1 VSKEE
6 EIAFISIFND
16 VLGPVMRGPSSSHTA
31 GSYRIGRIARSLLGE
46 EPVSAIFSF
55 DPEGS
60 YAKTYKEQGGD
71 LGFAAG
77 LMGWP
82 ITDDRF
88 PTALESAARAGI
100 SIAFQTTP
108 IAGADHPNTVLIEL
122 TDRKGRRL
130 LVLAQS
136 VGGGLIVFRQV
147 EGWEVELTGKSHD
160 LLVECEETAVAQVE
174 TLADSGKAFAGV
186 IEKITCGTKALVHFR
201 GPFATSEEA
210 LRQIRSLSGVRRIW
224 SVPPVFFVQRGEPL
238 FKSAAEMAARA
249 KSRRTSL
256 GRIALE
262 YESRLLGFSEKE
274 AKEEMLRRWDI
285 MTAAVERGLSERN
298 LRMSLLRPSAGRI
311 FKADAAGNLAL
322 GGPGTRAAA
331 RAMAVLHV
339 SNSGGVVCAAPTG
352 ASSGV
357 IPGVVA
363 TLVETKKLSP
373 EQIALALFAAS
384 AVGLVIAR
392 RATFAAEVAGCQV
405 EIGAAGAM
413 AAAAAVEAMGGPAE
427 LALDAAAISLQN
439 SMGSVCD
446 LVQGLCEIPCHT
458 RNAVAATG
466 ALVCADLVLGGYIN
480 PVPLDDTVD
489 AAFAAGKM
497 LPRELRCTSL
507 GGLAV
512 TPAAQ
517 ALRKLK

>member
-1 VSKEE
+1 M
-6 EIAFISIFND
+6 AFISIFND

-31 GSYRIGRIARSLLGE
+31 GSFRIGRIARSLLGE
-46 EPVSAIFSF
+46 EPVSAVFSF

-60 YAKTYKEQGGD
+60 YAKTYKQQGAD

-82 ITDDRF
+82 ITDERF
-88 PTALESAARAGI
+88 PQALESAAQAGMGI
-100 SIAFQTTP
+100 VFQTAP
-108 IAGADHPNTVLIEL
+108 IPGADHPNSVIIEL
-122 TDRKGRRL
+122 TGRQGRRL
-130 LVLAQS
+130 RALAQS
-136 VGGGLIVFRQV
+136 IGGGLIVFRQV
-147 EGWEVELTGKSHD
+147 EDWEVELTGKTHD
-160 LLVECEETAVAQVE
+160 LLVECVETAVPQLEA
-174 TLADSGKAFAGV
+174 LAKSGMAFEGLTASEARRG
-186 IEKITCGTKALVHFR
+186 KTLVHIR
-201 GPFATSEEA
+201 GSVAPGEGT
-210 LRQIRSLSGVRRIW
+210 LRQIRSLSGAIRVW
-224 SVPPVFFVQRGEPL
+224 SVPPVFYVQRGKPL
-238 FKSAAEMAARA
+238 FSSAAEMAARA
-249 KSRRTSL
+249 KSRRASL
-256 GRIALE
+256 GRVALE
-262 YESRLLGFSEKE
+262 YESHLLGFSEKE

-285 MTAAVERGLSERN
+285 MTAAIERGLSERD
-298 LRMSLLRPSAGRI
+298 LRMSLLRPSAGSV
-311 FKADAAGNLAL
+311 FKADGKGSLAL

-331 RAMAVLHV
+331 RALAVLHV

-363 TLVETKKLSP
+363 TLVETKKLSS
-373 EQIALALFAAS
+373 EQIVLSLFAAS

-413 AAAAAVEAMGGPAE
+413 AAAAAVEAIGGSAGM
-427 LALDAAAISLQN
+427 ALDAAAVSLQN

-458 RNAVAATG
+458 RNAVAAAG
-466 ALVCADLVLGGYIN
+466 ALVCADLVLGGYVN
-480 PVPLDDTVD
+480 PIPLDETVD
-489 AAFAAGKM
+489 AVFAVGKM

-512 TPAAQ
+512 TQSAQ
-517 ALRKLK
+517 ALRNLK

>member
-1 VSKEE
+1 M
-6 EIAFISIFND
+6 AFISIFND

-31 GSYRIGRIARSLLGE
+31 GSHRIGRMARTLLGE
-46 EPVSAIFSF
+46 EPASAILSF

-60 YAKTYKEQGGD
+60 YVKTYQQQGAD
-71 LGFAAG
+71 LAFAAG

-82 ITDDRF
+82 ITDERF
-88 PTALESAARAGI
+88 PQALKSAARAGLKI
-100 SIAFQTTP
+100 EFQINP
-108 IAGADHPNTVLIEL
+108 IANAEHPNTVLMEL
-122 TDRKGRRL
+122 AGRQGRRL
-130 LVLAQS
+130 RALAQS
-136 VGGGLIVFRQV
+136 VGGGLVVFRQV
-147 EGWEVELTGKSHD
+147 EDWEVELTGKTHD
-160 LLVECEETAVAQVE
+160 LLVECEETAVPKIE
-174 TLADSGKAFAGV
+174 SLAKSDAVSEALTMSAARRGK
-186 IEKITCGTKALVHFR
+186 TMVHIR
-201 GPFATSEEA
+201 GPIAPCEET
-210 LRQIRSLSGVRRIW
+210 LRQIRSLSGVMRVW
-224 SVPPVFFVQRGEPL
+224 SVPPVFYVQRAEPL
-238 FKSAAEMAARA
+238 FSSAAGMADRA

-256 GRIALE
+256 GRVALE

-285 MTAAVERGLSERN
+285 MTAAIERGLRERD
-298 LRMSLLRPSAGRI
+298 LSLSLLRPSAGRI
-311 FKADAAGNLAL
+311 FKAEAAGNLAL
-322 GGPGTRAAA
+322 GGPGARAAA

-357 IPGVVA
+357 IPGVIA
-363 TLVETKKLSP
+363 TLVETKKLSS

-384 AVGLVIAR
+384 AVGLVIAG

-413 AAAAAVEAMGGPAE
+413 AAAATVEAMGGSAE
-427 LALDAAAISLQN
+427 SALDAAAVSLQN

-458 RNAVAATG
+458 RNAVAATS
-466 ALVCADLVLGGYIN
+466 ALVCADLVLGGYVN
-480 PVPLDDTVD
+480 PVPLDETVD
-489 AAFAAGKM
+489 AVFAVGKM

-512 TPAAQ
+512 TPSAQ
-517 ALRKLK
+517 ALQSLK

>member
-1 VSKEE
+1 M
-6 EIAFISIFND
+6 AFISIFND

-31 GSYRIGRIARSLLGE
+31 GSCRIGRMARSLLGE
-46 EPVSAIFSF
+46 EPVSAALSF

-60 YAKTYKEQGGD
+60 YARTYRQQGAD

-82 ITDDRF
+82 ITDERF
-88 PTALESAARAGI
+88 PQALEWAARASL
-100 SIAFQTTP
+100 SIVFQIIP

-122 TDRKGRRL
+122 AGRQGKRL
-130 LVLAQS
+130 RALAQS
-136 VGGGLIVFRQV
+136 TGGGLIVFRRV
-147 EGWEVELTGKSHD
+147 EDWEVELTGKTHD
-160 LLVECEETAVAQVE
+160 LLVECDKSVGPDVEKSLESGRPGESVTAK
-174 TLADSGKAFAGV
+174 ADKPDR
-186 IEKITCGTKALVHFR
+186 ALVHFR
-201 GPFATSEEA
+201 SSDAPNEETMA
-210 LRQIRSLSGVRRIW
+210 RLRSINGVGRIW
-224 SVPPVFFVQRGEPL
+224 SVAPAFFVQRGEPL
-238 FKSAAEMAARA
+238 FSSAVEMAARA
-249 KSRRTSL
+249 KSGRTSL
-256 GRIALE
+256 GRVALE
-262 YESRLLGFSEKE
+262 YEACLLGLSEKE

-285 MTAAVERGLSERN
+285 MSAAIERGLRACD
-298 LRMSLLRPSAGRI
+298 LKMTLLQPSAAEI
-311 FKADAAGNLAL
+311 FKADGEGILAL
-322 GGPGTRAAA
+322 GGAGTRAAA

-363 TLVETKKLSP
+363 TLIETKKLPP

-384 AVGLVIAR
+384 AVGLVIAG

-413 AAAAAVEAMGGPAE
+413 AAAATVEAVGGSAE
-427 LALDAAAISLQN
+427 MALDAAAISLQN
-439 SMGSVCD
+439 TMGSVCD

-458 RNAVAATG
+458 RNAVAATA

-489 AAFAAGKM
+489 AVFAVGKM

-507 GGLAV
+507 GGLAT

-517 ALRKLK
+517 AVRRLK

>member
-1 VSKEE
+1 M
-6 EIAFISIFND
+6 AFISIFND

-31 GSYRIGRIARSLLGE
+31 GSYRIGRIARSLVGE
-46 EPVSAIFSF
+46 EPVSAIFTF

-60 YAKTYKEQGGD
+60 YAKTYKQQGAD
-71 LGFAAG
+71 LGFTAG

-82 ITDDRF
+82 ITEERF
-88 PTALESAARAGI
+88 PQALESAARAGI
-100 SIAFQTTP
+100 NIVFQISP
-108 IAGADHPNTVLIEL
+108 LPGAEHPNTVLMEL
-122 TDRKGRRL
+122 NGRQGRHL
-130 LVLAQS
+130 RALAQS
-136 VGGGLIVFRQV
+136 VGGGIIVFRQV
-147 EGWEVELTGKSHD
+147 EDWEVELTGKTHD
-160 LLVECEETAVAQVE
+160 LLVECEEATVPQVIA
-174 TLADSGKAFAGV
+174 LARSGKAFEDV
-186 IEKITCGTKALVHFR
+186 IVAAARSGITLVHIR
-201 GPFATSEEA
+201 GSVAPGEEA
-210 LRQIRSLSGVRRIW
+210 VRQIRSLSRIHRIW

-238 FKSAAEMAARA
+238 FSSGAEMAVRA
-249 KSRRTSL
+249 KSGGTGL
-256 GRIALE
+256 GRVALE

-285 MTAAVERGLSERN
+285 MTAAIERGLSERD
-298 LRMSLLRPSAGRI
+298 LRMSLLQPSAGKI
-311 FKADAAGNLAL
+311 FKAEAAGDLVL

-357 IPGVVA
+357 IPAVIA
-363 TLVETKKLSP
+363 TLVETKKLSS
-373 EQIALALFAAS
+373 EQVALALFAAS
-384 AVGLVIAR
+384 AVGLVIAG

-413 AAAAAVEAMGGPAE
+413 AAAAAVEAMGGSAV

-458 RNAVAATG
+458 RNAVAATS
-466 ALVCADLVLGGYIN
+466 ALVCADLVLGGYVN
-480 PVPLDDTVD
+480 PVSLDDTVD
-489 AAFAAGKM
+489 AVFAVGIM

-507 GGLAV
+507 GGLGV
-512 TPAAQ
+512 TPSAQ
-517 ALRKLK
+517 ALRRLK

>member
-1 VSKEE
+1 MG
-6 EIAFISIFND
+6 FISIFND

-46 EPVSAIFSF
+46 EPVSAVFSF
-55 DPEGS
+55 DPTGS
-60 YAKTYKEQGGD
+60 YAKTYKQQGAD

-82 ITDDRF
+82 ITDERF
-88 PTALESAARAGI
+88 PHALESAAQAGI
-100 SIAFQTTP
+100 SIVFQTLP
-108 IAGADHPNTVLIEL
+108 IRDADHPNTVLIEL
-122 TDRKGRRL
+122 TGRQEKGLRA
-130 LVLAQS
+130 LAQS
-136 VGGGLIVFRQV
+136 VGGGLIVFRQIEDWDV
-147 EGWEVELTGKSHD
+147 DLTGKTHD
-160 LLVECEETAVAQVE
+160 LLVECEETTVPQVE
-174 TLADSGKAFAGV
+174 ALARSGKTFEGV
-186 IEKITCGTKALVHFR
+186 TVTSARRGRALVHLR
-201 GPFATSEEA
+201 GPLAPSEEA
-210 LRQIRSLSGVRRIW
+210 LRQIRSLSGIHRIW
-224 SVPPVFFVQRGEPL
+224 SVPPLFYVQRGEPL
-238 FKSAAEMAARA
+238 FSSAAEMGVRA

-256 GRIALE
+256 GRVALE

-285 MTAAVERGLSERN
+285 MAAAVQSGLNDQRVK
-298 LRMSLLRPSAGRI
+298 MKLLRPSAAGI
-311 FKADAAGNLAL
+311 LKADTEGDLAL
-322 GGPGTRAAA
+322 GGPATRAAA

-363 TLVETKKLSP
+363 TLAETKKLSS
-373 EQIALALFAAS
+373 EQIALALFAGS
-384 AVGLVIAR
+384 AVGLVIAA

-413 AAAAAVEAMGGPAE
+413 AAAAAVEATGGTVTQ
-427 LALDAAAISLQN
+427 ALDAAAISLQN

-458 RNAVAATG
+458 RNAAAAAG
-466 ALVCADLVLGGYIN
+466 ALVCADLVLGGYVN
-480 PVPLDDTVD
+480 PVPLDETVD
-489 AAFAAGKM
+489 AVFAVGKM

-512 TPAAQ
+512 TPSGRDLAK
-517 ALRKLK
+517 RS

>member
-1 VSKEE
+1 M
-6 EIAFISIFND
+6 AFISIFND

-60 YAKTYKEQGGD
+60 YAKTYKQQGAD

-82 ITDDRF
+82 ITDERF
-88 PTALESAARAGI
+88 PQALESAAQEGI
-100 SIAFQTTP
+100 SIVFQTSP
-108 IAGADHPNTVLIEL
+108 ISGADHPNTVLLEL
-122 TDRKGRRL
+122 AGRQGRGL
-130 LVLAQS
+130 SALAQS

-147 EGWEVELTGKSHD
+147 EGWEVELTGKTHD
-160 LLVECEETAVAQVE
+160 LLVECDETAIPQVE
-174 TLADSGKAFAGV
+174 ALFKSEEAFEGA
-186 IEKITCGTKALVHFR
+186 IAEIARGTKALVHFR
-201 GPFATSEEA
+201 GSVAVGEEA
-210 LRQIRSLSGVRRIW
+210 LRQIRSLSGAHRIW
-224 SVPPVFFVQRGEPL
+224 SVPPIFFVQRGEPL
-238 FKSAAEMAARA
+238 FSSAKEMITLAL
-249 KSRRTSL
+249 SRRFRL
-256 GRIALE
+256 GRVALE
-262 YESRLLGFSEKE
+262 YESRLLGLSLKE

-285 MTAAVERGLSERN
+285 MSAAVERGLSERD

-363 TLVETKKLSP
+363 TLVETKKLSS
-373 EQIALALFAAS
+373 EQVALALFAAS

-427 LALDAAAISLQN
+427 LALDAAAVSLQN

-466 ALVCADLVLGGYIN
+466 ALVCADLVLGGYVN

-489 AAFAAGKM
+489 AVFAVGKM

-512 TPAAQ
+512 TPGAL
-517 ALRKLK
+517 ALRQLK

>member
-1 VSKEE
+1 M
-6 EIAFISIFND
+6 AFISVFND

-46 EPVSAIFSF
+46 EWDSAVFRF

-60 YAKTYKEQGGD
+60 YAKTYKEQGAD

-77 LMGWP
+77 LMEWP
-82 ITDDRF
+82 ITDERF
-88 PTALESAARAGI
+88 PTALESAGRAGKNI
-100 SIAFQTTP
+100 VFQTAP
-108 IAGADHPNTVLIEL
+108 IPGADHPNTVLVEL
-122 TDRKGRRL
+122 TGREGRRL
-130 LVLAQS
+130 RALAQS
-136 VGGGLIVFRQV
+136 IGGGLIVFRQV
-147 EGWEVELTGKSHD
+147 DDWEVELTGKTHD
-160 LLVECEETAVAQVE
+160 LLVECDEAIVPKIEA
-174 TLADSGKAFAGV
+174 LAGSGEAFESLNVKVGH
-186 IEKITCGTKALVHFR
+186 GGNALVH
-201 GPFATSEEA
+201 S
-210 LRQIRSLSGVRRIW
+210 RSPIAIKDETLRRIRALAGVHRIS
-224 SVPPVFFVQRGEPL
+224 SVPPVFFGQRGEPI
-238 FKSAAEMAARA
+238 FSNAAEMAALAERQ
-249 KSRRTSL
+249 RTGL
-256 GRIALE
+256 GRVALE

-285 MTAAVERGLSERN
+285 MTAAIERGLQGRD
-298 LRMSLLRPSAGRI
+298 LKMSLLRPSAARI
-311 FKADAAGNLAL
+311 FEADRKGILAL

-363 TLVETKKLSP
+363 TLVETKKLSSG
-373 EQIALALFAAS
+373 EIALALFAAS

-413 AAAAAVEAMGGPAE
+413 AAAAAVEAMGGSADM
-427 LALDAAAISLQN
+427 AIDAAAISLQN

-466 ALVCADLVLGGYIN
+466 ALVCADLVLGGYVN

-489 AAFAAGKM
+489 AVFAVGRM

-512 TPAAQ
+512 TPAAKS
-517 ALRKLK
+517 LRNLK

>member
-1 VSKEE
+1 M
-6 EIAFISIFND
+6 AFISIFND

-46 EPVSAIFSF
+46 EPVSAVFSF

-60 YAKTYKEQGGD
+60 YAKTYKEQGAD

-82 ITDDRF
+82 ITDERF
-88 PTALESAARAGI
+88 PLALEEAARAGI
-100 SIAFQTTP
+100 RILFQTLP
-108 IAGADHPNTVLIEL
+108 IPDADHPNTVQIGL
-122 TDRKGRRL
+122 TGRQGRRL
-130 LVLAQS
+130 RTLAQS
-136 VGGGLIVFRQV
+136 IGGGLIVFRQV
-147 EGWEVELTGKSHD
+147 EDWEVELTGKTHN
-160 LLVECEETAVAQVE
+160 LLVECEETTIPQVE
-174 TLADSGKAFAGV
+174 PLVKSGEAFEGV
-186 IEKITCGTKALVHFR
+186 NVKVVHGGKALVHSR
-201 GPFATSEEA
+201 GPVAISEEI
-210 LRQIRSLSGVRRIW
+210 LRQIRSLSGVLRTW
-224 SVPPVFFVQRGEPL
+224 SVPPVFYVQRGEPL
-238 FKSAAEMAARA
+238 FRSAVEMAARA
-249 KSRRTSL
+249 KSRGTGL
-256 GRIALE
+256 GRVALE

-285 MTAAVERGLSERN
+285 MTAAVERGLGERD

-311 FKADAAGNLAL
+311 FAAEAAGSLAL

-363 TLVETKKLSP
+363 TLVETKNLSS
-373 EQIALALFAAS
+373 EQVALALFAAS

-413 AAAAAVEAMGGPAE
+413 AAAAAVEAMGGSAE
-427 LALDAAAISLQN
+427 LALDAAAVSLQN
-439 SMGSVCD
+439 SMGTVCD

-466 ALVCADLVLGGYIN
+466 ALVCADLVLGGYVN

-489 AAFAAGKM
+489 AVFAVGKM

-507 GGLAV
+507 GGLAA

-517 ALRKLK
+517 ALRNLK

>member
-1 VSKEE
+1 LKEE
-6 EIAFISIFND
+6 EMAFISIFND
-16 VLGPVMRGPSSSHTA
+16 ILGPVMRGPSSSHTA

-46 EPVSAIFSF
+46 EPGSAIFRF

-60 YAKTYKEQGGD
+60 YAKTYKEQGAD

-82 ITDDRF
+82 ITDERF
-88 PTALESAARAGI
+88 PQALESAAHAGI
-100 SIAFQTTP
+100 GISFRTAP
-108 IAGADHPNTVLIEL
+108 IRGADHPNSVLIEL
-122 TDRKGRRL
+122 TGRGGMCLRA
-130 LVLAQS
+130 LAQS
-136 VGGGLIVFRQV
+136 VGGGLILFRKV
-147 EGWEVELTGKSHD
+147 DDWEVELAGKTHD
-160 LLVECEETAVAQVE
+160 LLVECDKAVVPQVE
-174 TLADSGKAFAGV
+174 TLGGSGEAFTSLDVSSGP
-186 IEKITCGTKALVHFR
+186 GGRALVHFR
-201 GPFATSEEA
+201 GPIEIKED
-210 LRQIRSLSGVRRIW
+210 IRRRIRALAGVHRII
-224 SVPPVFFVQRGEPL
+224 SIPPVFFVQRGEAV
-238 FKSAAEMAARA
+238 FADAAEMAALA
-249 KSRRTSL
+249 KRRRTGL
-256 GRIALE
+256 GRVALE

-274 AKEEMLRRWDI
+274 AREEMLRRWDI
-285 MTAAVERGLSERN
+285 MTAAVERGLRERD
-298 LRMSLLRPSAGRI
+298 LRMSLLRPSAARI
-311 FKADAAGNLAL
+311 IEADGKGSLAL

-357 IPGVVA
+357 IPGVVT
-363 TLVETKKLSP
+363 TLVETKKLSD
-373 EQIALALFAAS
+373 EKATLALFAAS

-413 AAAAAVEAMGGPAE
+413 AAAAAVEAMGGSAD

-458 RNAVAATG
+458 RNAVAAAS
-466 ALVCADLVLGGYIN
+466 ALVCADLVLGGYVN
-480 PVPLDDTVD
+480 PVPLDDTVS
-489 AAFAAGKM
+489 AVFAVGKM

-512 TPAAQ
+512 APSAQ
-517 ALRKLK
+517 ALRRLR

>member
-1 VSKEE
+1 M
-6 EIAFISIFND
+6 AFISIFND
-16 VLGPVMRGPSSSHTA
+16 VLGPIMRGPSSSHTA
-31 GSYRIGRIARSLLGE
+31 GSYRIGRIARFMLGE
-46 EPVSAIFSF
+46 EPAAAVFTF

-60 YAKTYKEQGGD
+60 YAKTYKQQGAD

-82 ITDDRF
+82 ITDERF
-88 PTALESAARAGI
+88 PQALESAARAGI
-100 SIAFQTTP
+100 RIDFQTLP
-108 IAGADHPNTVLIEL
+108 IPDADHPNTVLIEL
-122 TDRKGRRL
+122 TGRQERRL
-130 LVLAQS
+130 RALAKS
-136 VGGGLIVFRQV
+136 VGGGLIIFRQV
-147 EGWEVELTGKSHD
+147 EDWKVELIGKTHD
-160 LLVECEETAVAQVE
+160 LLVECEEAVSPQVE
-174 TLADSGKAFAGV
+174 ALVKSGKPF
-186 IEKITCGTKALVHFR
+186 ENITVKDHRQDRVLVHLQ
-201 GPFATSEEA
+201 GPVPLSEET
-210 LRQIRSLSGVRRIW
+210 LRPIRSLRGVHGIW
-224 SVPPVFFVQRGEPL
+224 SVPPVFYVQRGEAL
-238 FKSAAEMAARA
+238 FSSAKDMITLAM
-249 KSRRTSL
+249 SRRTSL

-262 YESRLLGFSEKE
+262 YESHLLGFSEKE

-285 MTAAVERGLSERN
+285 MTAAVERGLSGRD
-298 LRMSLLRPSAGRI
+298 LKMSLLRPSAGRI
-311 FKADAAGNLAL
+311 FKADGEGKLAL

-357 IPGVVA
+357 IPGVMA
-363 TLVETKKLSP
+363 TLVETKKLSS
-373 EQIALALFAAS
+373 EQVALALFAAS
-384 AVGLVIAR
+384 AVGLIIAG

-413 AAAAAVEAMGGPAE
+413 AAAAAVEAMGGSAE

-466 ALVCADLVLGGYIN
+466 ALVCADLVLGGYVN

-489 AAFAAGKM
+489 AVFAVGKM

-507 GGLAV
+507 GGLAA

-517 ALRKLK
+517 ALRNLK

>member
-1 VSKEE
+1 M
-6 EIAFISIFND
+6 AFISVFND

-46 EPVSAIFSF
+46 EPAAAVISF
-55 DPEGS
+55 DPDGS
-60 YAKTYKEQGGD
+60 YAKTYQQQGAD

-82 ITDDRF
+82 ITDERF
-88 PTALESAARAGI
+88 PQAIESAARAGMNI
-100 SIAFQTTP
+100 VFQTSP
-108 IAGADHPNTVLIEL
+108 LPGADHPNTVLIEL
-122 TDRKGRRL
+122 TGRQGRRL
-130 LVLAQS
+130 RALAQS
-136 VGGGLIVFRQV
+136 VGGGLVIFRQV
-147 EGWEVELTGKSHD
+147 ENWEIELDGKSHD
-160 LLVECEETAVAQVE
+160 LLVECEETAVPQVE
-174 TLADSGKAFAGV
+174 ELAKGGMAFDGLTISAPSRGK
-186 IEKITCGTKALVHFR
+186 TLVHIR
-201 GPFATSEEA
+201 GSVAPSEEA
-210 LRQIRSLSGVRRIW
+210 MLRLRSTNGVYRIW
-224 SVPPVFFVQRGEPL
+224 SVAPAFFVQRGKPL
-238 FKSAAEMAARA
+238 LSSAAEMADRA
-249 KSRRTSL
+249 KSRRASL
-256 GRIALE
+256 GRVALE

-285 MTAAVERGLSERN
+285 MTAAIERGLSERD

-311 FKADAAGNLAL
+311 FKAEAAGNLAL

-363 TLVETKKLSP
+363 TLVETKKLSS

-384 AVGLVIAR
+384 AVGLVIAG

-413 AAAAAVEAMGGPAE
+413 AAAATVEAMGGSAE
-427 LALDAAAISLQN
+427 SALDAAAVSLQN

-458 RNAVAATG
+458 RNAVAATS
-466 ALVCADLVLGGYIN
+466 ALVCADLVLGGYVN
-480 PVPLDDTVD
+480 PVSLDDSVD
-489 AAFAAGKM
+489 AVFAVGKM

-512 TPAAQ
+512 TPSAQ
-517 ALRKLK
+517 ALRRLK